1 MAETHLNIKSI
12 AVRQLP
18 EKYRLKVDSIQLECH
33 LDVNKP
39 EGGVGGVNVPQRK
52 QHDAFQA

>member
-39 EGGVGGVNVPQRK
+39 ESGVGGVNVNEET
-52 QHDAFQA
+52 A